1 MALISP
7 PVSPGPFCLATV
19 IACSKVISAATTV
32 PASPDPFSKSNT
44 CLISDEA
51 GGVPISMV
59 NPFLSSILIL
69 TGTCIPAISLVFEFI
84 SSTTSLTLTPVGPN
98 DGPSGGPADAFP
110 ASTSASIVSPINL
123 PLSLELLRDRL

>member
-1 MALISP
+1 MIEACISFGSFPSQLSPIDFATPKISEVIALISP
-7 PVSPGPFCLATV
+7 PVNPGPFCLATV

-32 PASPDPFSKSNT
+32 PASPDPFSKSRI

-69 TGTCIPAISLVFEFI
+69 TGL
-84 SSTTSLTLTPVGPN
+84 
-98 DGPSGGPADAFP
+98 AFRP
-110 ASTSASIVSPINL
+110 FL
-123 PLSLELLRDRL
+123 

>member
-1 MALISP
+1 
-7 PVSPGPFCLATV
+7 
-19 IACSKVISAATTV
+19 
-32 PASPDPFSKSNT
+32 
-44 CLISDEA
+44 
-51 GGVPISMV
+51 MV